1 MAPQKTKLVWFIPLH
16 FWKESLVCKEILRKS
31 KCLGHVAERCTITQ
45 ISKTPFH
52 IWQNSALGIVFV
64 DICESLSHVWVEF
77 IPGECWMLLSPSVNS
92 CRFPCSEWG
101 ESRASLQ
108 GKRCS
113 RSENPEKAI
122 WLLHYICG
130 PSIRVMT
137 NFPGENWQGDVVP
150 LSLLAGSSVEIYVP
164 EGSSRAPCS
173 SWWCG

>member
-1 MAPQKTKLVWFIPLH
+1 MASQKTKLVWFIPLH

-101 ESRASLQ
+101 ELGLAAGQEMLKVREPRKGYLTLALYLWPLNK
-108 GKRCS
+108 GDDKLPWGELAGRCS
-113 RSENPEKAI
+113 AI
-122 WLLHYICG
+122 I
-130 PSIRVMT
+130 T
-137 NFPGENWQGDVVP
+137 PGRKQCRD
-150 LSLLAGSSVEIYVP
+150 LC
-164 EGSSRAPCS
+164 SRR
-173 SWWCG
+173 